1 MGWNILPRLESEYF
15 DFILKTFE
23 PELSNLGLRT
33 IEVWYTVYGDWP
45 QIVTGVLA
53 ENQDKI
59 ERVLASKEWQNLK
72 EQLLEYVSDYQ
83 HKIIPAN
90 GGYQL

>member
-23 PELSNLGLRT
+23 PGISNLGLQT

-59 ERVLASKEWQNLK
+59 ERVLASNEWQNLK

-83 HKIIPAN
+83 QKIIPAN